1 MNLLEFCAG
10 DDWHPIYFL
19 DGEECA
25 ATEVFERVEIWIVA
39 GTQYVFAG
47 VDCTDWYLGEYE
59 QLSDGTRDP
68 AFSCDAPITWAELFA
83 VARKHYVEAVEAVHP
98 KLLEVIRAE
107 PWAQDCAAVEQ
118 SEVELD
124 SVLCAQCDCSV
135 CAPPVVEPVDFRVC
149 VA

>member
-1 MNLLEFCAG
+1 MLEFFTG

-19 DGEECA
+19 DGEECD
-25 ATEVFERVEIWIVA
+25 ATEAFTRVEIWIVA

-47 VDCTDWYLGEYE
+47 ADCAAWHLGEYE
-59 QLSDGTRDP
+59 QMSDGTRDS

-83 VARKHYVEAVEAVHP
+83 VARKHYVEGAEEVHP

-107 PWAQDCAAVEQ
+107 PWVQDCAAVEQ
-118 SEVELD
+118 SEVEVD
-124 SVLCAQCDCSV
+124 SGLCAQCDCSA
-135 CAPPVVEPVDFRVC
+135 CAPVVEPVHFRAC